1 MEEGYLLFII
11 REIIKEIEKG
21 FQILGLFLRFGCL
34 AAVIAYLLAFDDYGV
49 IILLLERE
57 HIIVAE
63 AELHAEFVGDRNAAA
78 LAENLENLVHV

>member
-34 AAVIAYLLAFDDYGV
+34 AAVVANFLAFDDHGV
-49 IILLLERE
+49 IVLRLERE
-57 HIIVAE
+57 HIIAAE
-63 AELHAEFVGDRNAAA
+63 AELHAEFVGDRNTTA